1 MDGIVK
7 SLGVFFKICYSL
19 DPKIFPCVKSLASS
33 QITGVQWD
41 L

>member
-33 QITGVQWD
+33 QITGVYWD